1 MREVE
6 VAAVDEAVVGEGK
19 EGEKEVAQLDA
30 VDGLE
35 EGLLVRIEVKV
46 EENAISGIISLTL
59 PKLDKMQEGLVR
71 RLET

>member
-19 EGEKEVAQLDA
+19 GEKEVAQLDA